1 MGKTVL
7 TLDEINLLKNSEE
20 LKDTNLYGNLYD
32 CILKLQNPKATSL
45 ESIPNLDDLG
55 RAALTINKKT
65 LIDNVIKEWYA
76 EKVSEEDPNKKVH
89 CGLCNTPNKYLYY
102 IRNRKNQTL
111 LNVGSRC
118 ILKFPGLEGYIE
130 KKQQLNE
137 ILKGHQI
144 VNRRNEFYAKFPS
157 VENTISESEKYFS
170 TLPILLPYKLYC
182 DLQSTIEK
190 MRQIYSKYVQEGK
203 KPFESKLT
211 SFELFQSEL
220 EHYHSYQDAANRF
233 IKEHITDRLIC
244 KRPEID
250 WLIANKK
257 LKLLQQIAENN
268 GVYTETTLRGITPL
282 SFIKKYTRSIFDRNI
297 SQTLHFTQVKEASIY
312 IQFKKFGYNPS
323 LTFRISLDEFMDKIG
338 AKCIIDR
345 KIQYNLEDY
354 LQYIVILNTSS
365 NINSIMN
372 YIADYLQRTPY
383 LFLYDTKR
391 QDLFLYRKE
400 DKAIR
405 NFKIES
411 FINAYS
417 SHILDEDSKLKE
429 YVLDIAYKKNA
440 QWISQKEQGKQGTDD
455 IIRALYKQQKESSIY

>member
-1 MGKTVL
+1 
-7 TLDEINLLKNSEE
+7 
-20 LKDTNLYGNLYD
+20 
-32 CILKLQNPKATSL
+32 
-45 ESIPNLDDLG
+45 
-55 RAALTINKKT
+55 
-65 LIDNVIKEWYA
+65 
-76 EKVSEEDPNKKVH
+76 
-89 CGLCNTPNKYLYY
+89 
-102 IRNRKNQTL
+102 
-111 LNVGSRC
+111 
-118 ILKFPGLEGYIE
+118 
-130 KKQQLNE
+130 
-137 ILKGHQI
+137 
-144 VNRRNEFYAKFPS
+144 
-157 VENTISESEKYFS
+157 
-170 TLPILLPYKLYC
+170 
-182 DLQSTIEK
+182 

-268 GVYTETTLRGITPL
+268 GVYTETTLRGITSL

>member
-76 EKVSEEDPNKKVH
+76 EKVSEEDPNKKVTVD
-89 CGLCNTPNKYLYY
+89 CVIRQINIY
-102 IRNRKNQTL
+102 IILKQKEQTL

-182 DLQSTIEK
+182 DLQSTL
-190 MRQIYSKYVQEGK
+190 K
-203 KPFESKLT
+203 K
-211 SFELFQSEL
+211 
-220 EHYHSYQDAANRF
+220 
-233 IKEHITDRLIC
+233 
-244 KRPEID
+244 
-250 WLIANKK
+250 
-257 LKLLQQIAENN
+257 
-268 GVYTETTLRGITPL
+268 
-282 SFIKKYTRSIFDRNI
+282 
-297 SQTLHFTQVKEASIY
+297 
-312 IQFKKFGYNPS
+312 
-323 LTFRISLDEFMDKIG
+323 
-338 AKCIIDR
+338 
-345 KIQYNLEDY
+345 
-354 LQYIVILNTSS
+354 
-365 NINSIMN
+365 
-372 YIADYLQRTPY
+372 
-383 LFLYDTKR
+383 
-391 QDLFLYRKE
+391 
-400 DKAIR
+400 
-405 NFKIES
+405 
-411 FINAYS
+411 
-417 SHILDEDSKLKE
+417 
-429 YVLDIAYKKNA
+429 
-440 QWISQKEQGKQGTDD
+440 
-455 IIRALYKQQKESSIY
+455 